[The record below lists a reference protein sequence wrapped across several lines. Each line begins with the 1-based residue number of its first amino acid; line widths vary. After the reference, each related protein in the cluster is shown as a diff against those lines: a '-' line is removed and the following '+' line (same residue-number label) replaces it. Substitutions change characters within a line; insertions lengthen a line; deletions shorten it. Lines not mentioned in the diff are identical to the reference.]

1 MMQFGRRGLEKL
13 KTLRQR
19 DFSGDTD
26 VKGCI
31 DMGKKR
37 GKQAQNQEDKI
48 TINFFESNL
57 KDTL

>member
-1 MMQFGRRGLEKL
+1 MMQFGRRGLENL

-26 VKGCI
+26 VKGCM

-37 GKQAQNQEDKI
+37 GKQAQNQDDKI
-48 TINFFESNL
+48 KINFL
-57 KDTL
+57 